1 MQLTGKTR
9 RINTNTC
16 VRSMLQEV
24 KGKYHD
30 ARKFIII
37 LRKAIEPGCKIKTI
51 LVAQRSFS
59 AYSDLGGLLF
69 CSLSG

>member
-1 MQLTGKTR
+1 
-9 RINTNTC
+9 
-16 VRSMLQEV
+16 MLQEV

-30 ARKFIII
+30 ARKFIIM
-37 LRKAIEPGCKIKTI
+37 LRKAIELDCKIKTI

-69 CSLSG
+69 CPSLLQ